1 MVPRQSLG
9 SHRSLVPLRARGA
22 CAAAARERVIRLVAD
37 YLGEPATRDDSWKSP
52 AEFSRPRKAYAG
64 AKPAGK
70 PTASKPA
77 AKRSNRW
84 D

>member
-1 MVPRQSLG
+1 MAGDAQPRSFDRNAG
-9 SHRSLVPLRARGA
+9 SAPPKRAERGA
-22 CAAAARERVIRLVAD
+22 DPAR
-37 YLGEPATRDDSWKSP
+37 RDDSWKSP